1 MRKLLSPTTLKHLE
15 ISLGRGNPE
24 LEAKALNCL
33 YHEGE
38 LKPDEPLFYL
48 RKEKADE
55 IIKEPNRYKVKAEKT
70 WQKKTKKWKGLH
82 RSQT

>member
-15 ISLGRGNPE
+15 ISLGRGNAE

-33 YHEGE
+33 YHEKE
-38 LKPDEPLFYL
+38 LKINEPLFYL

-70 WQKKTKKWKGLH
+70 WQKKLKKWTGLTNK
-82 RSQT
+82 QT

>member
-15 ISLGRGNPE
+15 ISLGRGNAE

-33 YHEGE
+33 YHEEE
-38 LKPDEPLFYL
+38 LKIGEPLFYL

-55 IIKEPNRYKVKAEKT
+55 IIKQPNKYQVKAEKT
-70 WQKKTKKWKGLH
+70 WQKKPKKWKGLQ